1 MKKSLVALAA
11 LAVIGAASAQSSVT
25 LSGVVD
31 AALAYG
37 SGDLTNKTRLVN
49 SAYRSSHLLF
59 SGTEDLGGGLK
70 ASFHLEAGINNDD
83 GSGQTTNLNNQ
94 TTVGQANGGGGM
106 TFNRRSTVSIQ
117 GGFGEVRLGR
127 DYTPHYLN
135 HSAYDPFGQLGV
147 GASRAVV
154 GSTTAF
160 GGINFTAVR
169 ASNSVAYHSPTF
181 SGFGVRVQAYL
192 GENADN
198 LPNAGSGSS
207 IRGTYAMGPVSLGL
221 AYGKTTTG
229 AGTDLKSTNLGGS
242 YDFGVAKLMG
252 AITKDAATG
261 FDDVKGWQLGA
272 HIPMG
277 SGLVRTSLSQ
287 TDNGTATQKQFAL
300 GYVYN
305 LSKRTDLYATVAT
318 VRNSGGASAALNG
331 STTSANG
338 SSNGYDVGV
347 KHAF

>member
-1 MKKSLVALAA
+1 MKKPLVALAA
-11 LAVIGAASAQSSVT
+11 FAVIGAASAQSSVT

-37 SGDLTNKTRLVN
+37 TGDVTKQTRLVN
-49 SAYRSSHLLF
+49 SAYKSSNLLF

-70 ASFHLEAGINNDD
+70 ASFYLEAGINNDD
-83 GSGQTTNLNNQ
+83 GSGQTTNTNNQ
-94 TTVGQANGGGGM
+94 ATGSAGGGGL
-106 TFNRRSTVSIQ
+106 TFNRRSTVSIE

-147 GASRAVV
+147 GASRAIV
-154 GSTTAF
+154 GSAGAF

-169 ASNSVAYHSPTF
+169 ASNSAAYHSPDF
-181 SGFGVRVQAYL
+181 SGFKVRVQTYL
-192 GENADN
+192 GENAGS

-207 IRGTYAMGPVSLGL
+207 VRGTYAKGPVSLGL

-261 FDDVKGWQLGA
+261 FDDVKGLQFGA

-277 SGLVRTSLSQ
+277 AGIVRTSLSQ
-287 TDNGTATQKQFAL
+287 TDNSTAKTKQFAL
-300 GYVYN
+300 GYVYS
-305 LSKRTDLYATVAT
+305 LSKRTDLYATFAT
-318 VRNSGGASAALNG
+318 LRNSGGAKAALNG
-331 STTSANG
+331 GATNIDG
-338 SSNGYDVGV
+338 SSTGYDLGV
-347 KHAF
+347 KHSF